1 MNGLHISIEV
11 VQFTDWFYLFYFI
24 SLNSVYI
31 MLNIICGFT
40 LRKYL
45 PSLVLE
51 NFPQIFSGL
60 EPPISIIAPA
70 FNEGATIMSSF
81 YSLLHLNY
89 PQFEILIINDGSTDD
104 SIEIL
109 KKQLGLIAFPEAYR
123 RRLVTQPINEIY
135 RSSKYPT
142 VRVVDKIN
150 GGKADAI
157 NMGINLARYP
167 LFCVVDADSILQKDS
182 LRRIVQPFLEDQRIV
197 AAGGTIRVANGCEV
211 SGGFLKKIGLPT
223 KVLALLQVV
232 EYLRDFLMGRIGWA
246 SIDALLIISGAFGM
260 FRKEIVIEAGGF
272 KSDSM
277 GEDMELI
284 VRMHRILREQNKD
297 YRIAFLP
304 DPVAWTEVPEDFR
317 TLMNQRIR
325 WQQGLA
331 ESLFKNLG
339 LMFSRHPSF
348 VGWLAFPFMLIFELF
363 GPVIEVT
370 GYVLMI
376 VFYITGYISWEVF
389 VVFLFASIG
398 LGLLLTLSSLLLEE
412 MSFHIYDKP
421 KQLAWIM
428 FGVVLESLLYK
439 QINSIWRL
447 IGLLRWLTG
456 NKGKWGTMRRV
467 GDWHNQVHIVK

>member
-11 VQFTDWFYLFYFI
+11 VQFIDWFYLFYFI
-24 SLNSVYI
+24 SLNSIYI

-109 KKQLGLIAFPEAYR
+109 KEQLGLIAFPEAYR

-272 KSDSM
+272 KSDSI

-339 LMFSRHPSF
+339 LMFSRHPSC

-363 GPVIEVT
+363 GPAIEVT

-398 LGLLLTLSSLLLEE
+398 LGLLLTFSSLLLEE